1 MSKWHTARR
10 LLASGEPMWSCADS
24 LACGWAGGESELA
37 EWGGEEGKC
46 PRCGADLEEERPAS
60 GLATIG
66 EVARAMADMDET
78 AELAAEVAALG
89 GPADLGGVDP
99 EGWLRV
105 DALFGR
111 MPDPVEVWRAV
122 GLPEG
127 EALDEGSIGMCWAW
141 DSRAARAH
149 NAPAGVGEVTVVVAH
164 GTVAKADVDWPETFA
179 LNILLPDERE
189 IRLKPGAGVR
199 LLDVDGRRVNRR
211 VTAENRLGQSAI
223 GRRGSPASRSP
234 TVPACRR
241 SRPG

>member
-1 MSKWHTARR
+1 MSGWHAARR
-10 LLASGEPMWSCADS
+10 LLASGEPMYSCTAGW
-24 LACGWAGGESELA
+24 ACGWAGSGAELA
-37 EWGGEEGKC
+37 EWGGEGGGC
-46 PRCGADLEEERPAS
+46 PRCGAALEAWPTS

-89 GPADLGGVDP
+89 GSADRGVDP
-99 EGWLRV
+99 EDWLRV

-127 EALDEGSIGMCWAW
+127 EPLDEDSIGMCWAW
-141 DSRAARAH
+141 DSGAARAH
-149 NAPAGVGEVTVVVAH
+149 NAPGGVGMGDVAVVVAH

-189 IRLKPGAGVR
+189 IRLRPGAGVR

-211 VTAENRLGQSAI
+211 VTAENRLGPAT
-223 GRRGSPASRSP
+223 GRRVP
-234 TVPACRR
+234 TAPACWR
-241 SRPG
+241 SHPG